1 RDDACSPMAALDRF
15 FVDLTQ
21 ANPDLRPR
29 VGNPDEL
36 ASNRLGGVLQALK
49 HRVSEPEGELEAVD
63 GKIIT
68 ALNEEAV
75 VSACLANQ
83 GGLNL
88 VASYEA
94 FCVKML
100 GAIRQSIIYARQQKE
115 IGRPAGSLGVPLVA
129 QLAGWASPSWPPRTP
144 GKTARTSNRTR
155 TPPSARRCWAR

>member
-1 RDDACSPMAALDRF
+1 MLERDNPLATRHPAEPRMPALHYRDGICSPMAALDRF
-15 FVDLTQ
+15 FVDLVA

-36 ASNRLGGVLQALK
+36 ASNRLEGVLQTLR
-49 HRVSEPEGELEAVD
+49 HRVCEPESELEAVD
-63 GKIIT
+63 GKVIT

-94 FCVKML
+94 FCVKM
-100 GAIRQSIIYARQQKE
+100 Q
-115 IGRPAGSLGVPLVA
+115 
-129 QLAGWASPSWPPRTP
+129 
-144 GKTARTSNRTR
+144 
-155 TPPSARRCWAR
+155 